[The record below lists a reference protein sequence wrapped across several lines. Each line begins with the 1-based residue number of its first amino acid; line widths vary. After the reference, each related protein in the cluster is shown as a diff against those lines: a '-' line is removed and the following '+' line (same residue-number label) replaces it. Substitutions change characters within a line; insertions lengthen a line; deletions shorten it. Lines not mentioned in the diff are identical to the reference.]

1 MKDIT
6 FQWVKKKIRQNPER
20 FGSDEGTADLIASY
34 LEANNPGCSVSK
46 ETVKTITTIARQR
59 RKFLELHPEF
69 DLRTQKNNGGHKRP
83 DEVVEMVAQQMLN
96 KGGPLQKQCA
106 NELRRFIFKAV
117 KEEEEKA
124 G

>member
-1 MKDIT
+1 MRDIT
-6 FQWVKKKIRQNPER
+6 FQWVEKQIREHPER
-20 FGSDEGTADLIASY
+20 FATDGGTTELIASY
-34 LEANNPGCSVSK
+34 LEANNPGVSVNR
-46 ETVKTITTIARQR
+46 ETVKAITTIARQR

-83 DEVVEMVAQQMLN
+83 DEVVEIVARQMLN

-117 KEEEEKA
+117 TDEDQ
-124 G
+124 